1 MISKDQVLHIANI
14 AKLRITDEELEP
26 FIEKFDQIIEFVDR
40 IREVD
45 TEDVEPLYQV
55 NEDNELLEYN
65 ETNQMI
71 SRQEALQN
79 TQEQKY
85 GYFKILKVV
94 E

>member
-1 MISKDQVLHIANI
+1 LISKDQVLHIANI

>member
-1 MISKDQVLHIANI
+1 LISKDQVLHIANI

-26 FIEKFDQIIEFVDR
+26 FMEKFDQIIEFVDR

-85 GYFKILKVV
+85 G
-94 E
+94 

>member
-1 MISKDQVLHIANI
+1 LISKDQVLHIANI

-26 FIEKFDQIIEFVDR
+26 FMEKFDQIIEFVDR

>member
-26 FIEKFDQIIEFVDR
+26 FMEKFDQIIEFVDR